1 MTDFTQLRNSD
12 PLATKPVES
21 ELDPAGEFFEFPL
34 SSAQERMWLADR
46 KFPGNPAYNGSF
58 RWLLEGPLNP
68 SLIERTF
75 NEIVRRHEAL
85 RATFTVKNGNPV
97 QIIFPSLKIR
107 VDVKDLRRLPNE
119 QREAEMDRL
128 SAEEA
133 RKSFDLEVPPLIR
146 VGLLRME
153 DERYILTL
161 TLHHLVSDG
170 WSIGL
175 IMEELQ
181 KIYSGFAAGLQ
192 APLPELGIQY
202 PDYVIWQQ
210 ESLALEDI
218 GKQLAYW
225 QKKLAGYRR
234 LEIPTDFPRPVE
246 RTTNSEI
253 VSSLLP
259 RELSD
264 ALKQFS
270 NQQGG
275 TMFTTTLACC
285 MMLLRRYT
293 GENDVALGSPL
304 AGRNR
309 TDLENLIGLFVNH
322 VVFRTDASG
331 DPLFPDFAARV
342 KETAWEAFA
351 NQDVPF
357 ESVLKTVQPGVDAQQ
372 NPFYVI
378 NFICQREYARAST
391 FVFEFGGVRMSTM
404 PSKSQGALYDLNFFM
419 VEREVGWRLSLEYN
433 TDLYSKATTQQML
446 EHFQELLEGIVTNP
460 KRRLSEFPLSGGSML
475 PRRKAA
481 PAVVSGPV
489 MANKELLNNTDA
501 HPSKQ
506 DATEVYAMPA
516 SVAQERFW
524 LLSRLSPGNPAF
536 HMPASVRLSG
546 PLDVAALEQSFQI
559 LINRH
564 ETLRTTF
571 DELNGE
577 LVQIIAPS
585 AQFSLPVSNLD
596 DVPESAREKRLEE
609 LIRLEARQPFDL
621 VQGPVFRARLFRLS
635 PSDHALIV
643 TIHHILTDG
652 WSQNVFQ
659 RELWCSYESITQN
672 KQPGLPPL
680 AIQYGD
686 FTTWQREWLNSAE
699 AKEHSDFWTKQL
711 SAPLPVLNFPT
722 DRPPSHRATSKAALE
737 TLLLP
742 EDLTRSLKARSQ
754 SENVTMFML
763 MLTCFAT
770 LLARYTNQEDVIIG
784 SPVANRRT
792 ETEPLIGP
800 FSGPVALRLNLS
812 LNRTLREAL
821 ERARDITLD
830 ALSHADLPFEILAD
844 KLKVRSVNGRNP
856 LFQFYFFYQT
866 AFLQPRQLQKLS
878 VTPMPTFSVGTPFEM
893 QLGVIERAE
902 GVRLQLEYNAD
913 LFDSSSMRRVLEDYR
928 KILGVMLE
936 NPEQTLNQLSVSP
949 QPKTQ
954 ISSPATEARSEVKF
968 PQDETEKR
976 LAKIWAEVLGVR
988 TVGLRQNYFD
998 LGGTSLLAVRLFSQ
1012 IDKVFNLKLPLS
1024 TLFEAQTIEEL
1035 SRIIRNRGA
1044 GAGWSSLVEIQPAGT
1059 RPPFFCVHGGGGNVL
1074 IYRDLSRYV
1083 GSDQP
1088 FFGLQSQGLDGER
1101 PFLRTIEDMAALYV
1115 TEIQR
1120 VQPHGPYFLG
1130 GYCLGGTVAL
1140 EMAQQF
1146 RKKGEQVALL
1156 ALFDTMNWSKIRN
1169 TSFWSKAYY
1178 QGQRLLFHAQ
1188 NVFLL
1193 DFKDQVKFFREKW
1206 KSLRS
1211 RTSVWRGMM
1220 LGKLMENERG
1230 KKSESLLLAKM
1241 WKINDRAAL
1250 NYTPQSYSEVIT
1262 DFRPT
1267 KQYSIYKGSDMK
1279 WQNLSRSQEVVT
1291 LPVFPAGMLVEPFV
1305 KHLATALRTSIDKAI
1320 VATAQ
1325 NHNAD

>member
-1 MTDFTQLRNSD
+1 
-12 PLATKPVES
+12 
-21 ELDPAGEFFEFPL
+21 
-34 SSAQERMWLADR
+34 MWLADQ
-46 KFPGNPAYNGSF
+46 KSPGNPAYNGSF

-68 SLIERTF
+68 CLLERTF
-75 NEIVRRHEAL
+75 DEIVRRHEAL
-85 RATFTVKNGNPV
+85 RATFTVKSGKPV
-97 QIIFPSLKIR
+97 QIIFPSLKLGI
-107 VDVKDLRRLPNE
+107 DVKDLRRLPKE

-146 VGLLRME
+146 VGLLRMG
-153 DERYILTL
+153 DECYILTL

-192 APLPELGIQY
+192 VPLPELSIQY

-210 ESLALEDI
+210 ESSAREDI
-218 GKQLAYW
+218 AKQLAYW
-225 QKKLAGYRR
+225 QKKLVGYRR
-234 LEIPTDFPRPVE
+234 LEIPVDFPRPAE
-246 RTTNSEI
+246 RTTNSDI

-270 NQQGG
+270 NQQGS
-275 TMFTTTLACC
+275 TMFITTLACC
-285 MMLLRRYT
+285 MTLLRRYT
-293 GENDVALGSPL
+293 GENDIALGSPL

-331 DPLFPDFAARV
+331 DPLFTEFAARV
-342 KETAWEAFA
+342 KETSWEAFA

-391 FVFEFGGVRMSTM
+391 FVFEFGGVHMSTM

-433 TDLYSKATTQQML
+433 TDLYSKATAQQML

-475 PRRKAA
+475 PRRKTA
-481 PAVVSGPV
+481 PVAVADPV
-489 MANKELLNNTDA
+489 AVNQETLNNAEALQSNKDA
-501 HPSKQ
+501 
-506 DATEVYAMPA
+506 AEIYAMPA

-524 LLSRLSPGNPAF
+524 LLSKLFPGNPAF

-546 PLDVAALEQSFQI
+546 SLDVAALEQSFRI

-585 AQFSLPVSNLD
+585 AQFSLPVSNIDNAL
-596 DVPESAREKRLEE
+596 ENAREKRLEE
-609 LIRLEARQPFDL
+609 LIREEARLPFDL
-621 VQGPVFRARLFRLS
+621 VGGPVFRARLFRLS
-635 PSDHALIV
+635 PDDHALIV
-643 TIHHILTDG
+643 TIHHILADG

-659 RELWCSYESITQN
+659 RELWSSYDAITQN
-672 KQPGLPPL
+672 KRPDLPSL

-686 FTTWQREWLNSAE
+686 FTTWQREWLNSSE
-699 AKEHSDFWTKQL
+699 AKEHFDFWTKQL
-711 SAPLPVLNFPT
+711 SAPLPVLDFST
-722 DRPPSHRATSKAALE
+722 DRPPSHRASSKADLE

-742 EDLTRSLKARSQ
+742 EDLTRSLKSRSQ

-763 MLTCFAT
+763 MVACFAT
-770 LLARYTNQEDVIIG
+770 LLARYTGQEDVIIG

-812 LNRTLREAL
+812 LNRTLRETL
-821 ERARDITLD
+821 ERAREVTLD
-830 ALSHADLPFEILAD
+830 ALSHADMPFEILID

-866 AFLQPRQLQKLS
+866 AFLQPRQLQRLA
-878 VTPMPTFSVGTPFEM
+878 VTPMPTFSIGTAFEM

-928 KILGVMLE
+928 KILVVMAE
-936 NPEQTLNQLSVSP
+936 NPEKAINQLPVSA
-949 QPKTQ
+949 QTRTQ
-954 ISSPATEARSEVKF
+954 ISLPAKAALSAEVEF
-968 PQDETEKR
+968 PQDETEKQ

-988 TVGLRQNYFD
+988 TVGLKQDYFD
-998 LGGTSLLAVRLFSQ
+998 LGGTSILAARLLKCIHERLGKELSLASLLDAFTIERQARLIRGDDGEGISREAATGEG
-1012 IDKVFNLKLPLS
+1012 ISSEIPLFYLGGDPTFRPLS
-1024 TLFEAQTIEEL
+1024 LRL
-1035 SRIIRNRGA
+1035 SALHEFHSLGMQESAVQSLKDPHSLKCIAAYFVKVIRGR
-1044 GAGWSSLVEIQPAGT
+1044 
-1059 RPPFFCVHGGGGNVL
+1059 H
-1074 IYRDLSRYV
+1074 
-1083 GSDQP
+1083 
-1088 FFGLQSQGLDGER
+1088 
-1101 PFLRTIEDMAALYV
+1101 
-1115 TEIQR
+1115 
-1120 VQPHGPYFLG
+1120 PHGPYMLG
-1130 GYCLGGTVAL
+1130 GWCSHG
-1140 EMAQQF
+1140 
-1146 RKKGEQVALL
+1146 LL
-1156 ALFDTMNWSKIRN
+1156 ALEVARQLRAQGERVALVVMMETANPVERM
-1169 TSFWSKAYY
+1169 AYP
-1178 QGQRLLFHAQ
+1178 
-1188 NVFLL
+1188 
-1193 DFKDQVKFFREKW
+1193 KW
-1206 KSLRS
+1206 KRFISSLQLKFNLAQFEYAYLREMKRAQALNYVMGRIKRKLTRAARSLENILSLRS
-1211 RTSVWRGMM
+1211 SAV
-1220 LGKLMENERG
+1220 
-1230 KKSESLLLAKM
+1230 
-1241 WKINDRAAL
+1241 
-1250 NYTPQSYSEVIT
+1250 
-1262 DFRPT
+1262 T
-1267 KQYSIYKGSDMK
+1267 K
-1279 WQNLSRSQEVVT
+1279 
-1291 LPVFPAGMLVEPFV
+1291 
-1305 KHLATALRTSIDKAI
+1305 TALEVLYHAADNYQPEQYLGPVLLIRSTDRSFGFAQDLRLGWNDMFGDQLEICEVKGGHYSMYMKSNVEGLAREIDARLKKAEERSRK
-1320 VATAQ
+1320 Q
-1325 NHNAD
+1325 